1 MRSLETYEAKRDF
14 AATPEPRA
22 DLAEA
27 NAVAETRAGKFKV
40 FAVKVDVESRATDSS
55 GAEGRGYHRTQ
66 LFAADH

>member
-1 MRSLETYEAKRDF
+1 VPDNLIEGLASFGEGH
-14 AATPEPRA
+14 RA